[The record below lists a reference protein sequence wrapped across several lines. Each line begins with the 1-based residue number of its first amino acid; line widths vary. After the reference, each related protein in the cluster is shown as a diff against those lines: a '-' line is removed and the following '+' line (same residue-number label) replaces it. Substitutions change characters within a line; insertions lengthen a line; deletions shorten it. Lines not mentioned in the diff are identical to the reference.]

1 MAPFHMERA
10 TGLPHAP
17 PQVSLATSGRRLYH
31 RSATAPGYPAGM
43 HFTSTLES
51 AGKTAAGF
59 EVPDAVM
66 DGLAGGRRPK
76 VRVTINGHTWR
87 TSVGIVDGRS
97 MIGIPVDQ
105 RAAARVTPGDVLDV
119 DVELDTE
126 VRDVVMPDDFAAALA
141 PFLEARAF
149 FDSRNYSERR
159 WFVLGIEDAK
169 TPETRA
175 RRVEKAVERL
185 REGRG
190 QR

>member
-1 MAPFHMERA
+1 MRFR
-10 TGLPHAP
+10 
-17 PQVSLATSGRRLYH
+17 
-31 RSATAPGYPAGM
+31 
-43 HFTSTLES
+43 STLEA

-59 EVPDAVM
+59 HVPPEVMAA
-66 DGLAGGRRPK
+66 LAGGGRPK
-76 VRVTINGHTWR
+76 VRVTIGGHTWR

-97 MIGIPVDQ
+97 MIGIPAEH
-105 RAAARVTPGDVLDV
+105 RGPAGVTPGDVMDV

-126 VRDVVMPDDFAAALA
+126 VREVIVPEDFAAALA
-141 PFLEARAF
+141 PYPEARAF

-159 WFVLGIEDAK
+159 WFVLGIEDAR

-175 RRVEKAVERL
+175 RRIEKAVERL

>member
-1 MAPFHMERA
+1 MRF
-10 TGLPHAP
+10 
-17 PQVSLATSGRRLYH
+17 QSI
-31 RSATAPGYPAGM
+31 
-43 HFTSTLES
+43 LES

-59 EVPDAVM
+59 HVPDDVL
-66 DGLAGGRRPK
+66 DGLAAGRRPK
-76 VRVTINGHTWR
+76 IRITVNGHTWR

-97 MIGIPVDQ
+97 MIGVPVDQ

-126 VRDVVMPDDFAAALA
+126 VREVVMPDDFAAALA
-141 PFLEARAF
+141 PFPDARAF

-159 WFVLGIEDAK
+159 WFVLGIEEAK

>member
-1 MAPFHMERA
+1 MRFN
-10 TGLPHAP
+10 
-17 PQVSLATSGRRLYH
+17 
-31 RSATAPGYPAGM
+31 
-43 HFTSTLES
+43 STLES

-59 EVPDAVM
+59 HVPEAVL
-66 DGLAGGRRPK
+66 DSLAGGRRPK
-76 VRVTINGHTWR
+76 VRVTINRHTWR

-97 MIGIPVDQ
+97 MIGIPVEH

-126 VRDVVMPDDFAAALA
+126 VREVTIPDDFAAALA
-141 PFLEARAF
+141 PFPEARAF
-149 FDSRNYSERR
+149 FDNRNYSERR

-175 RRVEKAVERL
+175 RRIEKAVERL

>member
-1 MAPFHMERA
+1 
-10 TGLPHAP
+10 
-17 PQVSLATSGRRLYH
+17 
-31 RSATAPGYPAGM
+31 M
-43 HFTSTLES
+43 HFQATLES
-51 AGKTAAGF
+51 AGKQAAGM
-59 EVPDAVM
+59 EVPAEVL

-76 VRVTINGHTWR
+76 IRITVNGHTWR

-97 MIGIPVDQ
+97 MIGVPLDQ

-119 DVELDTE
+119 EVELDTE
-126 VRDVVMPDDFAAALA
+126 VREVMLPDDFAAALV
-141 PFLEARAF
+141 PFPAARAF

-175 RRVEKAVERL
+175 RRIKKAVERL

>member
-1 MAPFHMERA
+1 
-10 TGLPHAP
+10 
-17 PQVSLATSGRRLYH
+17 
-31 RSATAPGYPAGM
+31 M

>member
-1 MAPFHMERA
+1 
-10 TGLPHAP
+10 
-17 PQVSLATSGRRLYH
+17 
-31 RSATAPGYPAGM
+31 M

-59 EVPDAVM
+59 HVPDAVM
-66 DGLAGGRRPK
+66 DGLADGRRPK
-76 VRVTINGHTWR
+76 VRVTINGYTWR

-97 MIGIPVDQ
+97 MIGMPVDQ
-105 RAAARVTPGDVLDV
+105 RAAARVAPGDVLDV

-126 VRDVVMPDDFAAALA
+126 VREVVLPDDFAAALA
-141 PFLEARAF
+141 PFPDARAF

>member
-1 MAPFHMERA
+1 
-10 TGLPHAP
+10 
-17 PQVSLATSGRRLYH
+17 V
-31 RSATAPGYPAGM
+31 

-59 EVPDAVM
+59 HVPDVVM

-87 TSVGIVDGRS
+87 TSVGIVDRRS

-119 DVELDTE
+119 DVALDTE
-126 VRDVVMPDDFAAALA
+126 VRDVVMPDDFAAALE
-141 PFLEARAF
+141 PFPDARAF

-169 TPETRA
+169 TQETRA

>member
-1 MAPFHMERA
+1 MRFRTMLE
-10 TGLPHAP
+10 
-17 PQVSLATSGRRLYH
+17 SSGKQ
-31 RSATAPGYPAGM
+31 AAGM
-43 HFTSTLES
+43 H
-51 AGKTAAGF
+51 
-59 EVPDAVM
+59 VPPEVM
-66 DGLAGGRRPK
+66 DGLGGERRPK
-76 VRVTINGHTWR
+76 VRVSVRGHTWR

-97 MIGIPVDQ
+97 MIGMPPEH
-105 RAAARVTPGDVLDV
+105 RAAAGAKPGDVVEV

-126 VRDVVMPDDFAAALA
+126 VREVVLPPDFAASLDAF
-141 PFLEARAF
+141 PDARAF

-175 RRVEKAVERL
+175 RRIEKAVERL

>member
-1 MAPFHMERA
+1 
-10 TGLPHAP
+10 
-17 PQVSLATSGRRLYH
+17 
-31 RSATAPGYPAGM
+31 M

-59 EVPDAVM
+59 HVPDAVM

-97 MIGIPVDQ
+97 MIGVPVDQ
-105 RAAARVTPGDVLDV
+105 RAAAGVTPGHVLDV

-126 VRDVVMPDDFAAALA
+126 VRDVVMPDDFATALA
-141 PFLEARAF
+141 PFPEARAF
-149 FDSRNYSERR
+149 FDGRNYSERR

-175 RRVEKAVERL
+175 RRIEKAVERL

>member
-1 MAPFHMERA
+1 MR
-10 TGLPHAP
+10 
-17 PQVSLATSGRRLYH
+17 
-31 RSATAPGYPAGM
+31 
-43 HFTSTLES
+43 FTSTLES

-59 EVPDAVM
+59 HVPDVVM

-97 MIGIPVDQ
+97 MIGVPVDQ
-105 RAAARVTPGDVLDV
+105 RVAARVTPGEVLDV
-119 DVELDTE
+119 DVELDTD
-126 VRDVVMPDDFAAALA
+126 VRDVVLPDDFAAALA
-141 PFLEARAF
+141 PFPEARAF

-175 RRVEKAVERL
+175 RRIEKAVERL